1 MLQGVFTA
9 LNGIK
14 AENSLVIAI
23 FLKFILISTSSITA
37 AHLVRAGIAA
47 AHSNNDNNNNNNHD
61 DNKNKNACQ
70 PELGAC
76 GASLSL
82 QQQLMQECIRR
93 STTIATP
100 ESSCCM
106 YMSGSGACSW
116 PCLTADCNPTVP
128 MLACKQVAVGA
139 VYCVVGIASLL
150 HCHIHQTLIRAM
162 YLMSVV
168 HCVYT

>member
-1 MLQGVFTA
+1 MFTG

-47 AHSNNDNNNNNNHD
+47 ARSNNDNNNNNN
-61 DNKNKNACQ
+61 NNKNACQ

-82 QQQLMQECIRR
+82 QQQLMQECIKM

-100 ESSCCM
+100 ESSCCNVHVS
-106 YMSGSGACSW
+106 YW
-116 PCLTADCNPTVP
+116 CLQLAVFECDPTVP
-128 MLACKQVAVGA
+128 MLAVSTCKQVAVDA
-139 VYCVVGIASLL
+139 VYCVVGISSPHFCTAIS
-150 HCHIHQTLIRAM
+150 IR
-162 YLMSVV
+162 V
-168 HCVYT
+168 